1 MKRLAVFLI
10 PLLAALPAAAQL
22 YQPGEVLE
30 YRVSYKAKLFPNTEV
45 GSVEVAT
52 SCGTHD
58 GRPVY
63 RVDARGR
70 TLTTYRWFFDLDD
83 RYTVCVDTA
92 AMRPIHF
99 SSDIKEGDYTF
110 WSRYDYDWDRY
121 EAATTWQ
128 SRRNPEQS
136 KRIALTDASLDAISL
151 FFRMRSADPDSFRA
165 GESEVLEM
173 VLQDTVRRIRY
184 RFEGREQKKI
194 RNMGKYRTLRFA
206 CQLGTT
212 ENFSFTD
219 GTEFTIWISDDEN
232 KIPLYLESPVR
243 VGSVQAYISGY
254 RGLRYPVSSLIR

>member
-1 MKRLAVFLI
+1 
-10 PLLAALPAAAQL
+10 
-22 YQPGEVLE
+22 
-30 YRVSYKAKLFPNTEV
+30 
-45 GSVEVAT
+45 
-52 SCGTHD
+52 
-58 GRPVY
+58 
-63 RVDARGR
+63 
-70 TLTTYRWFFDLDD
+70 
-83 RYTVCVDTA
+83 
-92 AMRPIHF
+92 
-99 SSDIKEGDYTF
+99 
-110 WSRYDYDWDRY
+110 
-121 EAATTWQ
+121 
-128 SRRNPEQS
+128 
-136 KRIALTDASLDAISL
+136 
-151 FFRMRSADPDSFRA
+151 MRSADPDSFRA

>member
-1 MKRLAVFLI
+1 MYKR
-10 PLLAALPAAAQL
+10 Q
-22 YQPGEVLE
+22 
-30 YRVSYKAKLFPNTEV
+30 
-45 GSVEVAT
+45 
-52 SCGTHD
+52 THD

-70 TLTTYRWFFDLDD
+70 TLPTYRWFFDLDD